1 MNQSGESC
9 GADARAIEVVVLD
22 ARERHVAS
30 GKTLRA
36 DIDPSLVL
44 DDVSRTLDALVH
56 LVDFA
61 FASAPPESEIDLVV
75 TKPAHRLVR
84 VGAVRLSLRWQVRA
98 DSRGDA
104 DEGKIVSIRAGVQAA
119 YSLQQSSAAH
129 EIEALF
135 EAMSWRVSIEA
146 VAATGEIWARAACD

>member
-1 MNQSGESC
+1 MNQSDESC
-9 GADARAIEVVVLD
+9 GADARAIEGVVLD
-22 ARERHVAS
+22 ARGRHAAS
-30 GKTLRA
+30 EKTLRA
-36 DIDPSLVL
+36 EIDPCLVL
-44 DDVSRTLDALVH
+44 VVGGRTIVGLAN

-75 TKPAHRLVR
+75 TRPAHRLVR

-104 DEGKIVSIRAGVQAA
+104 DAGKVVSIRPGVQGA
-119 YSLQQSSAAH
+119 YSLQQSSAAR

-135 EAMSWRVSIEA
+135 EAMSWRVSFES
-146 VAATGEIWARAACD
+146 VAATGELWARAGCD

>member
-9 GADARAIEVVVLD
+9 GADARAIKVVVLD
-22 ARERHVAS
+22 ARERHAAS

-36 DIDPSLVL
+36 EIDPSLVL
-44 DDVSRTLDALVH
+44 DDVARTLDALAH

-61 FASAPPESEIDLVV
+61 FASAPPESELDLAVAR
-75 TKPAHRLVR
+75 PAHRLVR

-104 DEGKIVSIRAGVQAA
+104 DAGKVVSIRAGVQGA
-119 YSLQQSSAAH
+119 YSLQQSSAAR

-135 EAMSWRVSIEA
+135 EAMSWRVSFEA
-146 VAATGEIWARAACD
+146 VAATGEIWARAGCD